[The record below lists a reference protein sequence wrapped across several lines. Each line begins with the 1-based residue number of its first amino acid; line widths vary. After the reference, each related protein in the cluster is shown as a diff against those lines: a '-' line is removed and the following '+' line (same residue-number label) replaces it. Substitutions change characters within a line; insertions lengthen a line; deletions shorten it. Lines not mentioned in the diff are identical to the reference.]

1 MVESVKFAFC
11 IFLLT
16 YGGLTFSLSLSM
28 LINLYVFKFL
38 EKYLKNFYFYFC
50 NIICFII
57 TGILIFLIWKFDS
70 ALILVLEIMLLFGV
84 TIGTNEKLLNK
95 FCLENKKYDKDGEI
109 SKLIK
114 NNADSCYLR
123 KVIVWTFYVIAVIV
137 NSLLKLNIITIDDKG
152 LIFMF
157 ESAECSAII
166 LLAITTL
173 LDNIKK
179 RKEKKESENTDK
191 NKFRE
196 KE

>member
-1 MVESVKFAFC
+1 MIGFIGGIFV

-16 YGGLTFSLSLSM
+16 LGGITFSISLSM

-38 EKYLKNFYFYFC
+38 EKHLKSFYFYFC

-57 TGILIFLIWKFDS
+57 TGVIISLIWKLDS
-70 ALILVLEIMLLFGV
+70 ILILVLESMLLFGV

-95 FCLENKKYDKDGEI
+95 YYLENKKYDKDGEF

-123 KVIVWTFYVIAVIV
+123 KIIVWTFYVIAVII
-137 NSLLKLNIITIDDKG
+137 NSLLKLNIITIDDKE
-152 LIFMF
+152 LVFVF
-157 ESAECSAII
+157 ESTECSAII

-173 LDNIKK
+173 LEMVKKKKNINNSI
-179 RKEKKESENTDK
+179 EKSDK
-191 NKFRE
+191 GE
-196 KE
+196 